1 MTRFQQELS
10 GRLGMFWKKSAEKL
24 IQKTKEDIATGKI
37 TIDENGVARNEIGR
51 VIMSDLEEVV
61 SIIAPKGY
69 SSEATREERK
79 KETKKSMENYRKQ
92 QGKFSEEQMA
102 EMRNA
107 FGTGTVVVDVLT
119 GEKYHL

>member
-51 VIMSDLEEVV
+51 VVMSDLEEVV
-61 SIIAPKGY
+61 SVIAPEGY

-79 KETKKSMENYRKQ
+79 KAIEKSMENYRKQ

-102 EMRNA
+102 EMRTV

-119 GEKYHL
+119 GEKYNL

>member
-1 MTRFQQELS
+1 
-10 GRLGMFWKKSAEKL
+10 
-24 IQKTKEDIATGKI
+24 
-37 TIDENGVARNEIGR
+37 
-51 VIMSDLEEVV
+51 MSDLEEVV
-61 SIIAPKGY
+61 SVIAPEGY
-69 SSEATREERK
+69 SAEATREERK
-79 KETKKSMENYRKQ
+79 KETKKSIENYRKQ

>member
-51 VIMSDLEEVV
+51 VVMSDLEEVV
-61 SIIAPKGY
+61 SVIAPEGY
-69 SSEATREERK
+69 SAEATREERK
-79 KETKKSMENYRKQ
+79 KETKKSIENYRKQ